1 MMYCSEAQRIGI
13 DWDEWLECSEL
24 EKRREYRKEIV
35 RKSQRRRRAK
45 ARKTE
50 MCSQCCKG
58 IPEKGR
64 KTCPACLEKARER
77 MRRIRKSTI

>member
-1 MMYCSEAQRIGI
+1 MYCTEAEPVGI
-13 DWDEWLECSEL
+13 DWSEL
-24 EKRREYRKEIV
+24 DEKKRKHKRAIV

-45 ARKTE
+45 VRKTG

-64 KTCPACLEKARER
+64 KTCPECLKKARER

>member
-1 MMYCSEAQRIGI
+1 MMYCTKAEPVGI
-13 DWDEWLECSEL
+13 DWSEL
-24 EKRREYRKEIV
+24 DEKKRKHRQAIV

-45 ARKTE
+45 ARKTG

-77 MRRIRKSTI
+77 MRSRRMSSI

>member
-1 MMYCSEAQRIGI
+1 MYCTGAEPVGI
-13 DWDEWLECSEL
+13 DWSEL
-24 EKRREYRKEIV
+24 DEKKRKHKQEIV

-45 ARKTE
+45 ARKTG

-58 IPEKGR
+58 IQEKGR

>member
-1 MMYCSEAQRIGI
+1 MYCTEAEPVGI
-13 DWDEWLECSEL
+13 DWSEL
-24 EKRREYRKEIV
+24 DEKKRKHRRAIV

-45 ARKTE
+45 ARKTGI
-50 MCSQCCKG
+50 CSQCCKG

>member
-1 MMYCSEAQRIGI
+1 MYCAGAEPVGI
-13 DWDEWLECSEL
+13 DWNEL
-24 EKRREYRKEIV
+24 KKRQHKREIV

-45 ARKTE
+45 ARKTG

-58 IPEKGR
+58 IPAKWR

-77 MRRIRKSTI
+77 MRRIRKSSI

>member
-1 MMYCSEAQRIGI
+1 MYCTEAEPVGI
-13 DWDEWLECSEL
+13 DWSEL
-24 EKRREYRKEIV
+24 DEKKRKHKRAIV

-45 ARKTE
+45 ARKTG

-64 KTCPACLEKARER
+64 KTCPECLKKARER

>member
-1 MMYCSEAQRIGI
+1 MYCTGAEQVGI
-13 DWDEWLECSEL
+13 DWSEL
-24 EKRREYRKEIV
+24 DEKKRKHRQEIV

-45 ARKTE
+45 ARKTG

-64 KTCPACLEKARER
+64 KTCPECLEKAREK
-77 MRRIRKSTI
+77 MRRRRKSTI

>member
-1 MMYCSEAQRIGI
+1 MYCVGAERAGI
-13 DWDEWLECSEL
+13 DWSEWLECSEL
-24 EKRREYRKEIV
+24 EERREHRKAIV

-45 ARKTE
+45 ARKTG

-64 KTCPACLEKARER
+64 KTCPECLKKARER

>member
-1 MMYCSEAQRIGI
+1 MMYCTGAEPVGI
-13 DWDEWLECSEL
+13 DWNEQK
-24 EKRREYRKEIV
+24 KRQHRQEIV

-45 ARKTE
+45 ARKTG

-77 MRRIRKSTI
+77 MRRVRKSTI